1 MRGTSRAAAT
11 AGEERLAAVLG
22 DGADPGA
29 LADELFAA
37 AGLVDGNASLR
48 HALADPSRDGTA
60 KRELVTNLFT
70 GKVSAPA
77 VDLLGELAAQRW
89 AAERDL
95 TDATEQLAIDAVL
108 ASAEASNDV
117 ARVEDE
123 LFRFER
129 IIAGSP
135 ELRDALTDRH
145 GEREAKAAMVDA
157 LLADKVAPQTLRLAR
172 QSVLAPR
179 GRRIEQTIGEFLQRA
194 AARREQV
201 TAVVTAAKPL
211 SDAQERRLVAA
222 LGSTYGKDVL
232 LQVIVDPDVLG
243 GIRVRVGDEVV
254 DGTVSR
260 RLDEARRH
268 MAGG

>member
-11 AGEERLAAVLG
+11 AGEKSLAAVLG
-22 DGADPGA
+22 DGADPSV
-29 LADELFAA
+29 LAGELFAA
-37 AGLVDGNASLR
+37 AGLIDRNASLR
-48 HALADPSRDGTA
+48 HALADPSRDGRA
-60 KRELVTNLFT
+60 KRGLVTGLFR
-70 GKVSAPA
+70 GKVSDAA
-77 VDLLGELAAQRW
+77 VEVIGELAAQRW

-95 TDATEQLAIDAVL
+95 TDAAEQLGVDAIL
-108 ASAEASNDV
+108 ASAESDGDV
-117 ARVEDE
+117 TRVEDE

-129 IIAGSP
+129 IVAGSP
-135 ELRDALTDRH
+135 ALRDALTDRH
-145 GEREAKAAMVDA
+145 GDRAGKAELVDT

-179 GRRIEQTIGEFLQRA
+179 GRRLEQTIDEYLQRA

-211 SDAQERRLVAA
+211 SAEQERRLVAA
-222 LGSTYGKDVL
+222 LSSTYGKGVL
-232 LQVIVDPDVLG
+232 LQVIVDPGVLG

-254 DGTVSR
+254 DGTVSS
-260 RLDEARRH
+260 RLDGAKRH

>member
-11 AGEERLAAVLG
+11 AGDERLAAVLG
-22 DGADPGA
+22 GGADPTV
-29 LADELFAA
+29 LADGLFAA
-37 AGLVDGNASLR
+37 AGLIDRNAALR

-60 KRELVTNLFT
+60 KRELVTSLFT
-70 GKVSAPA
+70 GKVAEPV
-77 VDLLGELAAQRW
+77 VDVLAELAAQRW

-95 TDATEQLAIDAVL
+95 TDAAELLAIDAVL
-108 ASAEASNDV
+108 ASAEEGGVV

-129 IIAGSP
+129 IVSGSP

-145 GEREAKAAMVDA
+145 GDPDAKAAMVDD

-211 SDAQERRLVAA
+211 SDAQEQRLVAA
-222 LGSTYGKDVL
+222 LTSTYGKDVL
-232 LQVIVDPDVLG
+232 LQVIVDPEVLG